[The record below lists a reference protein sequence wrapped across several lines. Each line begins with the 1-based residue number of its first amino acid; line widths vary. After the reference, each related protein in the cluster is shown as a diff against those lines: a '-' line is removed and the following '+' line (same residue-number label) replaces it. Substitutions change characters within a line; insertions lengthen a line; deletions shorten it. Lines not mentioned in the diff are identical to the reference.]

1 MYSKRDAEFVVVV
14 GVLDSGVRQDW
25 ISRDLVASLGLT
37 PVSLA
42 EPAIFED
49 FQGGALAAHS
59 RVKLRWHGNK
69 SYRTREGY
77 FLVSESGPFDV
88 VIGSDFLFSQ
98 GVFTFHEAAL
108 LMCGIPMTEG
118 RERSCTAAFRQP
130 NLSDCRRES
139 TTDA

>member
-1 MYSKRDAEFVVVV
+1 MQKADPSRGTTLHVYSKSDNEFVVVV

-37 PVSLA
+37 SVSLA

-49 FQGGALAAHS
+49 FQGATFAAHN

-77 FLVSESGPFDV
+77 FFVAESGPFDIL
-88 VIGSDFLFSQ
+88 IGSDFLFSR

-108 LMCGIPMTEG
+108 LLMENPKSEG
-118 RERSCTAAFRQP
+118 K
-130 NLSDCRRES
+130 
-139 TTDA
+139 